1 MALIRKKGADAPSA
15 HSHMTKKCPECF
27 AYLRLDAKTCHSCGK
42 SVGVVSPIGMA
53 EKPPN
58 VKGYVLAVGAAIA
71 FVIFVWWGF
80 FTE

>member
-1 MALIRKKGADAPSA
+1 
-15 HSHMTKKCPECF
+15 
-27 AYLRLDAKTCHSCGK
+27 
-42 SVGVVSPIGMA
+42 VSPIGLA

-58 VKGYVLAVGAAIA
+58 VKGYALAVGAAVA